1 MNGAE
6 FAFDYAQLLYHKYN
20 KRNPDHGGSYI
31 FSWLDK
37 KQNNNNKPH

>member
-31 FSWLDK
+31 FS
-37 KQNNNNKPH
+37 